1 MNYEVNHFKDWS
13 FFNSATHCKMVFWAS
28 NHLNGKM
35 VVKLQSKEDADVHV
49 FKMPKKFNTK
59 RYPYQGL
66 FENND
71 YRTYQR
77 SGVYEVPSDW
87 IVYIQYNVGIF
98 DGNMRVS
105 SWVEDYAESD
115 VEKIKK
121 EWQPTGTYWVD
132 KKKLEAERQ
141 ARLAKEKRDAEELAK
156 KLKEAAD

>member
-1 MNYEVNHFKDWS
+1 
-13 FFNSATHCKMVFWAS
+13 
-28 NHLNGKM
+28 
-35 VVKLQSKEDADVHV
+35 
-49 FKMPKKFNTK
+49 
-59 RYPYQGL
+59 
-66 FENND
+66 
-71 YRTYQR
+71 
-77 SGVYEVPSDW
+77 
-87 IVYIQYNVGIF
+87 
-98 DGNMRVS
+98 MRVS